1 MKTHEQELKDLKN
14 RYDLLVQ
21 AVHEMNEL
29 IHELGS
35 ENQQLREIIEEL
47 SNERI

>member
-1 MKTHEQELKDLKN
+1 MKTHEQELKDLKDK
-14 RYDLLVQ
+14 YDLLIQ
-21 AVHEMNEL
+21 TVHEMNEL

-35 ENQQLREIIEEL
+35 ENQQLKEILEEL